1 MVKKAAKEKKSKEE
15 TTKEPKGSIAAN
27 MAMKSLQKKFG
38 NVLGWMDKKQEED
51 RIIIP
56 TGSLRLDDALG
67 VGGVLLGRL
76 YEIFGNS
83 MGGKSTLCLS
93 IAREA
98 INLGHKVIYVDAEHA
113 LDSGEKGLLVK
124 MGIDT
129 TKVALVQGYTAEDNL
144 DMAASLVGTGEFS
157 ICIIDSISSLQ
168 PMAEANL
175 ESFSDNTM
183 MNHPRLMSKMCK
195 TFTPLCK
202 RTNTALLM
210 INQIRI
216 SPTSWGSC
224 EVTPGGKA
232 IGFHSSVR
240 IKVIGGGTKSRLVM
254 DKRGEAI
261 GQLVTL
267 DVIKNKLA
275 PPFKKADTELIFGKG
290 FSRESEL
297 FDLAV
302 EMGFID
308 KSGSWYSYG
317 DDKLGQGKEKSL
329 AALIENRMLLDKVEN
344 EVMSLLMG
352 SADSE

>member
-1 MVKKAAKEKKSKEE
+1 MVKKAAKEKKSKAEVAS
-15 TTKEPKGSIAAN
+15 KEPKGSIAAE

-38 NVLGWMDKKQEED
+38 NVLGWMDKKQEEE

-56 TGSLRLDDALG
+56 TGSLRLDNALG
-67 VGGVLLGRL
+67 VGGILLGRL
-76 YEIFGNS
+76 YS

-98 INLGHKVIYVDAEHA
+98 IKLGHKVIYIDAEHA
-113 LDSGEKGLLVK
+113 LDAGEKGLLVK

-144 DMAASLVGTGEFS
+144 DMAASLIGTGEFS
-157 ICIIDSISSLQ
+157 MCIVDSISSLQ

-175 ESFSDNTM
+175 ESFGDNTM

-202 RTNTALLM
+202 RTNTAFLM

-216 SPTSWGSC
+216 SPTTYGSG

-240 IKVIGGGTKSRLVM
+240 IKVIGGGTKSRLIM
-254 DKRGEAI
+254 DRKGEAV
-261 GQLVTL
+261 GQLVTF

-275 PPFKKADTELIFGKG
+275 PPFKKADTELTFGDG
-290 FSRESEL
+290 FSKDGEL

-308 KSGSWYSYG
+308 KAGSWYSCG
-317 DDKLGQGKEKSL
+317 EDKLGQGKEKSL
-329 AALIENRMLLDKVEN
+329 YTLKSNEDLFKKIEEQVLSLLIE
-344 EVMSLLMG
+344 
-352 SADSE
+352 